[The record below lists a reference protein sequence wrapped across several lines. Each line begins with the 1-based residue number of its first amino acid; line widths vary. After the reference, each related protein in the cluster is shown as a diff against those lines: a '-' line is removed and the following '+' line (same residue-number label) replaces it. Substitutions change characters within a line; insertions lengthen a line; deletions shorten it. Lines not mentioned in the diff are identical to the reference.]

1 MVKKLISLCEDNE
14 LFGCCFCNKSE
25 KTFAFCDY
33 YDQPNSPACKDCFL
47 KEMQTI
53 YRKYINVCE
62 LYKSLKNCVTNV
74 DVYNDR

>member
-1 MVKKLISLCEDNE
+1 MIKLISLCEDNE
-14 LFGCCFCNKSE
+14 FFGCCFCNKPE

-33 YDQPNSPACKDCFL
+33 YDQPNSAACKECFL

-62 LYKSLKNCVTNV
+62 LYKALKSNVTI